1 MGYGEKLSSDAN
13 YGTFVGNLGMIN
25 GPDPFLVRR
34 CVGTESEW
42 VSATESC
49 FNTSHWLL
57 PSRRPSLGSPRL
69 RAVAA
74 QFGIKCYS
82 Y

>member
-34 CVGTESEW
+34 FVSERNLSEW
-42 VSATESC
+42 APQSLVSTPPTDC
-49 FNTSHWLL
+49 YLVVV
-57 PSRRPSLGSPRL
+57 RP
-69 RAVAA
+69 
-74 QFGIKCYS
+74 
-82 Y
+82 